1 MRKHWVLPDELQFR
15 CSGTDWLLSILS
27 SADSDIM
34 AKILMLLWRAWHRR
48 NDMIHEHGKSHGFGV
63 GAVPYK
69 LWQVAQPHRVKKSQL
84 SWMRRAK
91 GKFLKVSVE

>member
-48 NDMIHEHGKSHGFGV
+48 NDMIHEHGKATVLGSVQFLISYG
-63 GAVPYK
+63 
-69 LWQVAQPHRVKKSQL
+69 KSL
-84 SWMRRAK
+84 N
-91 GKFLKVSVE
+91 LIE